1 VQNTGNLVDA
11 RFLLA
16 SELVFR
22 LHHMCMIASDTS
34 GQAVQGH
41 PLLDKVYQGIIES
54 QMSWRSTWPGTA
66 STLVTYE
73 LDVSVCLCRRSP
85 VKTFCMRCHLRCAAL
100 YAPLAAATA
109 EADRYSA

>member
-41 PLLDKVYQGIIES
+41 PLLGKVYQGIIES
-54 QMSWRSTWPGTA
+54 PD
-66 STLVTYE
+66 E
-73 LDVSVCLCRRSP
+73 LA
-85 VKTFCMRCHLRCAAL
+85 FN
-100 YAPLAAATA
+100 LARNSFDSGNVRV
-109 EADRYSA
+109 ECQRMFV